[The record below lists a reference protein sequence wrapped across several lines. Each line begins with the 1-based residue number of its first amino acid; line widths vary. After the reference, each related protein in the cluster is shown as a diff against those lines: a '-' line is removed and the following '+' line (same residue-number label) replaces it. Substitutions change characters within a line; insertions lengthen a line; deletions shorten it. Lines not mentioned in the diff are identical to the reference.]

1 MRKTKLLFT
10 LLLLLLTL
18 TGCVRTGVGVII
30 NEDCTGTVELSF
42 GINANYYNSMTAE
55 TGEEMFAGRDTAIL
69 TDGDDEY
76 ICVVDHFNFKTLDE
90 LESILLGLKYNDE
103 MTDEATEAPEV
114 NYSIFSAAE
123 VEKSGTFIADTYTVK
138 LTTNFQTPEETTEG
152 AEMDITSLMPDDM
165 FKLQI
170 AITMPGSVKSE
181 SGTIDGNT
189 ATFTVTDITKEHTIS
204 AESTVVNYVSIVT
217 FIAAALILTIVI
229 IFLCRKKSPQTNNE
243 FN

>member
-42 GINANYYNSMTAE
+42 GINSNYYNSMTAE

-69 TDGDDEY
+69 RDGDDEY
-76 ICVVDHFNFKTLDE
+76 ICVVDHFTFKTLDE
-90 LESILLGLKYNDE
+90 LENILLGLKYNDE
-103 MTDEATEAPEV
+103 MTDEAAEAPEV

-123 VEKSGTFIADTYTVK
+123 VEKSGSFIADTYTVK
-138 LTTNFQTPEETTEG
+138 LTTNFQTPEETTD
-152 AEMDITSLMPDDM
+152 MDITSLMPDDM

-170 AITMPGSVKSE
+170 AVTMPGSVKSE
-181 SGTIDGNT
+181 SGTVDGNT

-217 FIAAALILTIVI
+217 FIAAALILTVAI
-229 IFLCRKKSPQTNNE
+229 ILLCRKKGPQTNNE

>member
-69 TDGDDEY
+69 QDGDDEY
-76 ICVVDHFNFKTLDE
+76 ICVVDHFTFSTLDE
-90 LESILLGLKYNDE
+90 LETILLDLKYNDE
-103 MTDEATEAPEV
+103 MTDETAEAPEV
-114 NYSIFSAAE
+114 NYSIFNAAE
-123 VEKSGTFIADTYTVK
+123 VEKAESFIADTYTVK
-138 LTTNFQTPEETTEG
+138 LTTNFHTSEKTTDG
-152 AEMDITSLMPDDM
+152 MEMDITSLMPDNM
-165 FKLQI
+165 FRLQI
-170 AITMPGSVKSE
+170 AITLPGSVKSE
-181 SGTIDGNT
+181 SGTVDGNT

-217 FIAAALILTIVI
+217 FIATALILTFVTIVI
-229 IFLCRKKSPQTNNE
+229 CRKKSPQTNNE